1 MPIKVIV
8 LGIAAL
14 LSLGLF
20 GSLEGAEG
28 KIKGV
33 AFGDYYFV
41 VAGTDKNENGFKF
54 RRIYLTYDLKW
65 NDRWSGRVRYEAND
79 AGFGGEDKMRPF
91 VKHGYLRY
99 RSNGRTV
106 YMGLFGTPTWNV
118 SERIWGYRSI
128 EKTIMD
134 KRKIGSSADIGVGFK
149 GKLDG
154 AGRVK
159 AQLMFGN
166 GSGQRPEADNGKKVY
181 SLLHLK
187 PTDIV
192 EATVYF
198 DWEGKP
204 GGKDRVTFAGM
215 LGTSVENFRFGLEGF
230 VRNNRKALS
239 GDDCTDSRRIRLR
252 RRQRETP
259 GRCIRAPGLFRSK
272 PEYGAGRGVHDYWR
286 SRRRACREHP
296 HHAQCGGDDKTV
308 LGRRNR
314 SDSPDDGVLQILV
327 AHEPLH
333 ACSARSL

>member
-1 MPIKVIV
+1 MRLKGIV
-8 LGIAAL
+8 WGSAAL
-14 LSLGLF
+14 LSLGFF
-20 GSLEGAEG
+20 GPVEGAEG

-41 VAGTDKNENGFKF
+41 VAGADKNENGFKF

-99 RSNGRTV
+99 RANGRTV

-134 KRKIGSSADIGVGFK
+134 MRKIGSSADLGVGYK
-149 GKLDG
+149 GKLDRG
-154 AGRVK
+154 GRVN

-187 PTDIV
+187 PTDVV
-192 EATVYF
+192 EATVYL

-215 LGTSVENFRFGLEGF
+215 LGTSVESYRFGIEGF
-230 VRNNRKALS
+230 IRNNRRAQS
-239 GDDCTDSRRIRLR
+239 GDDVQIWGVSAFGAVNVKPQVDVFGRLDFFD
-252 RRQRETP
+252 P
-259 GRCIRAPGLFRSK
+259 
-272 PEYGAGRGVHDYWR
+272 
-286 SRRRACREHP
+286 
-296 HHAQCGGDDKTV
+296 
-308 LGRRNR
+308 NR
-314 SDSPDDGVLQILV
+314 STEQDEEYMIIGGINVAPAGNIHIMPNIMATIKRSPDSDTEMIPRMTVCYGF
-327 AHEPLH
+327 
-333 ACSARSL
+333 

>member
-1 MPIKVIV
+1 MLLKWKVW
-8 LGIAAL
+8 GITAL

-20 GSLEGAEG
+20 GPADGAEG

-41 VAGTDKNENGFKF
+41 VTGTEKNENGFKF

-99 RSNGRTV
+99 RTNGRTV
-106 YMGLFGTPTWNV
+106 NMGLFGTPTWNV

-128 EKTIMD
+128 AKTIMD
-134 KRKIGSSADIGVGFK
+134 MRKIGSSADLGVGYR

-154 AGRVK
+154 AGRVNV
-159 AQLMFGN
+159 QLMIGN

-187 PTDIV
+187 PTDVV
-192 EATVYF
+192 EATVYL

-204 GGKDRVTFAGM
+204 EGKDRITFAGM
-215 LGTSVENFRFGLEGF
+215 LGTSGESFRLGIEGF
-230 VRNNRKALS
+230 IRNNRRGQS
-239 GDDCTDSRRIRLR
+239 GDDI
-252 RRQRETP
+252 QV
-259 GRCIRAPGLFRSK
+259 
-272 PEYGAGRGVHDYWR
+272 RGVSAFGNVNVKPRVD
-286 SRRRACREHP
+286 
-296 HHAQCGGDDKTV
+296 V
-308 LGRRNR
+308 FGRLDFYDPNR
-314 SDSPDDGVLQILV
+314 STERDEEFMFIGGIDV
-327 AHEPLH
+327 APAGNIHIMPNVV
-333 ACSARSL
+333 ATIKRSSVADTGIIPRMTVCYRF

>member
-1 MPIKVIV
+1 MLLKGIV
-8 LGIAAL
+8 WGCAAL

-20 GSLEGAEG
+20 GPVEGAEG
-28 KIKGV
+28 KFKGI

-41 VAGTDKNENGFKF
+41 VAGAEKNENGFRF

-99 RSNGRTV
+99 GANGQTV
-106 YMGLFGTPTWNV
+106 NMGLFGTPTWNV

-128 EKTIMD
+128 AKTIMD
-134 KRKIGSSADIGVGFK
+134 LRKIGSSADLGVGYK

-154 AGRVK
+154 AGRVN

-187 PTDIV
+187 PTDVV
-192 EATVYF
+192 EATVYV

-204 GGKDRVTFAGM
+204 EGRDRITFAGM
-215 LGTSVENFRFGLEGF
+215 LGTSVESFRFGLEGF
-230 VRNNRKALS
+230 IRNNRRAMS
-239 GDDCTDSRRIRLR
+239 GEDVRIRGISVFGAVNVKP
-252 RRQRETP
+252 QVDVF
-259 GRCIRAPGLFRSK
+259 GRLDFFDPDRSTEQDEEFMIIAGIDVAP
-272 PEYGAGRGVHDYWR
+272 AGNIHIMPNVVATIMR
-286 SRRRACREHP
+286 
-296 HHAQCGGDDKTV
+296 
-308 LGRRNR
+308 
-314 SDSPDDGVLQILV
+314 SPDADTEVMPRMT
-327 AHEPLH
+327 A
-333 ACSARSL
+333 SYKF